1 MRNEKTL
8 WFDMDGTIANLYGVD
23 GWLSYLKN
31 EDILPYKKA
40 SLLYE
45 KKELIE
51 LLQEVKSHGYNIGII
66 SWTSKNGSLDYSNR
80 VKKAKIEWLNEN
92 GLLNLFDKILIEDY
106 GVNKSVACQ
115 KYGYGVLVDD
125 EKNNLNSWNNGL
137 TIDANENIIK
147 NIKKVL
153 KI

>member
-1 MRNEKTL
+1 MKNEKTL

-31 EDILPYKKA
+31 EDVLPYKKA

-66 SWTSKNGSLDYSNR
+66 SWTSKNSSLDYSNR
-80 VKKAKIEWLNEN
+80 VRKAKIEWLNEN
-92 GLLNLFDKILIEDY
+92 GLLNLFDKILIE
-106 GVNKSVACQ
+106 NK
-115 KYGYGVLVDD
+115 
-125 EKNNLNSWNNGL
+125 
-137 TIDANENIIK
+137 
-147 NIKKVL
+147 
-153 KI
+153 

>member
-8 WFDMDGTIANLYGVD
+8 WFDMDGTIADLYGVN

-31 EDILPYKKA
+31 EDVLPYKKA

-51 LLQEVKSHGYNIGII
+51 LLQEVKNHGYDIGII

-80 VKKAKIEWLNEN
+80 VRKAKIEWLNEN
-92 GLLNLFDKILIEDY
+92 GLLNLFDKILIENY
-106 GVNKSVACQ
+106 GVNKSAACQ

-125 EKNNLNSWNNGL
+125 EKNNLNSWTNGL

-153 KI
+153 KF

>member
-1 MRNEKTL
+1 MKNEKTL
-8 WFDMDGTIANLYGVD
+8 WFDMDGTIADLYGVN
-23 GWLSYLKN
+23 GWLAYLKN
-31 EDILPYKKA
+31 EDVLPYKKA

-51 LLQEVKSHGYNIGII
+51 LLQEAKSHGYNIGII

-80 VKKAKIEWLNEN
+80 VRKAKIEWLNEN
-92 GLLNLFDKILIEDY
+92 GLLNLFDKILIENY
-106 GVNKSVACQ
+106 GENKSVACQ

-153 KI
+153 KF